1 MRGAIA
7 FPACLALTIA
17 AFTALGRS
25 SRRPEVE
32 NATQQSTNFDATGD
46 PVPQQLLA
54 LTARRSTADAVR
66 TLSLC
71 AMHDD
76 KQGRACRAA
85 LTVWLSEE
93 QRLSE
98 AERAA
103 PAFASRFRFGSS
115 APVLGLAAW
124 KWSLLGGLLVAYL
137 LRAYLVVLTLSV
149 VVLAARLVAA
159 TVQGALLTLALG
171 AYCVAALLKSAASAY
186 LTLSQHTRRQR
197 IEDLD
202 RQLARQA
209 RCGSGTSYEEWRQT
223 ASRRDELSGAS
234 GWRKDDAGWEAVHK
248 HEEQLRRAAR
258 ESGTG
263 GEALMFALQPLMKRP
278 AHAEPAVAMGGAR
291 HVTERHSHN
300 LSAALRRLVEPPPE
314 GLPAPSVPQLEKRLS
329 FLTASQLSVGHT
341 ALCLSGGGALAMYH
355 MGVVKA
361 LLEQRLLPRVISG
374 TSGGSIVAG
383 FLAQRTDEEMLADV
397 CVPTVST
404 CLPER
409 WFPPLHEQVLSFV
422 QHGYLVKSSDFE
434 RTARAYYGDMTFEEG
449 FRRSGRHVNISIA
462 SSTRGGRSEGQSVL
476 LNHVT
481 TPNVLIYSAVAA
493 SCALPGIMRPATLMA
508 KDSRGR
514 IVPMDPPG
522 TKYVDG
528 SLRAD
533 LPLHRLS
540 QLFHVSQFIVSQVN
554 PHIAPFLETP
564 AQAILS
570 EVTNQSGLA
579 ASLAGLQR
587 FLFREVQHRCRALAA
602 LNMLPTL
609 FGEDAAGVFQQRY
622 HGSLTIVPR
631 LDARDCIHGVI
642 SNPSVADMHRYLD
655 EGRLKTWE
663 ALQCIQQLLS
673 LEKAVE
679 AARTDTQQQLHA
691 ARAARAARA
700 ASLTPSCSSSRLAA
714 EGDAAE
720 EQPAP
725 PPRPSPPARLPKSSL
740 PKASSWANGLDGLST
755 EESRRSVEL
764 FRDSRAL
771 LEEHSDGGPSPPQ
784 LPPTSMPDAA
794 SPGLR
799 TVLPTLCRA
808 AFSPRKGVDGDRN
821 SEAWKSCDS

>member
-1 MRGAIA
+1 MRGGIA
-7 FPACLALTIA
+7 YPACLALTIA

-691 ARAARAARA
+691 ARAARAA
-700 ASLTPSCSSSRLAA
+700 SLTPSCSSSRLAA

>member
-1 MRGAIA
+1 MRGGIA
-7 FPACLALTIA
+7 YPACLALTIA

-314 GLPAPSVPQLEKRLS
+314 GFPAPSVPQLEKRLS

-691 ARAARAARA
+691 ARAARAA
-700 ASLTPSCSSSRLAA
+700 SLTPSCSSSRLAA